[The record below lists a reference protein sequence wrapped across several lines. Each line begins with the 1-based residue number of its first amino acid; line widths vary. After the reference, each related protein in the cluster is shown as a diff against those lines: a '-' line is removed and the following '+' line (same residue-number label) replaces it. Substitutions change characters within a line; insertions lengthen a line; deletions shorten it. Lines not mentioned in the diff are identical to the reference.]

1 MSQDRAMDNNR
12 NQSLGT
18 SPGAEQQYWASDDV
32 HRLAMRRPALYQT
45 NAVPQIER
53 TMDYDTFNRGDESY
67 D

>member
-1 MSQDRAMDNNR
+1 MSQDNIIDSNR
-12 NQSLGT
+12 NQSSGIT
-18 SPGAEQQYWASDDV
+18 PGAEQHYWASDDV

-53 TMDYDTFNRGDESY
+53 PMNFERGDENY